1 MLESAHTRKTLTTLL
16 AALTLLATGATAY
29 AQDTEENLN
38 RWTEKLDYDGPLPDR
53 PVLIGDR
60 LVWDDRGLLDLCT
73 ELDGTFRKLA
83 GRSEFM
89 CRLPAHLSDTT
100 TARNDRRE

>member
-1 MLESAHTRKTLTTLL
+1 MLESARIKKKLPALF

-60 LVWDDRGLLDLCT
+60 LVWNDRGLLDLCT

-89 CRLPAHLSDTT
+89 CRLPAHLNGTT
-100 TARNDRRE
+100 TARKDRRE